1 MLCEDTIFLLQ
12 ETIKQQNQ
20 QTTFQIVDETIE
32 LEKIITIK
40 IKKDNNKKM
49 KKIGL
54 NKKFRMGWN
63 DYVRLM
69 SLKHFPSLSC
79 DLSHTTT
86 MLMLIMTLMAL
97 TFSTTKTFAQKSLGT
112 QYEVADNVDELVGI
126 DPSDDYLSRTGKT
139 MPTDPNKILCF
150 YNVGAK
156 SFLSPGAKWGTQ
168 ASLDNTAYTLWLN
181 EPSGNSDFF
190 NIVNN
195 LGNSSTG
202 TYLGFGDKNGPDAS
216 DLYMDRGIHNFV
228 FEKAPDYKDNNKVY
242 YVKTTNNGKDY
253 YVQAYPDE
261 NKYCNFNEKQLT
273 EADADY
279 KNQEWKIITKTE
291 YYTLLKANPANME
304 DVIDFSF
311 IIHTPSFRIH
321 DNGVSSWTATAET
334 DKIFFGDNMQYKT
347 YANRATDTWGAA
359 GVGNYNRNH
368 QQDCGK
374 LFYSYA
380 RGAMNF
386 QLTQDIE
393 VHKAG
398 WYLLRCNGF
407 TTQVNKDGK
416 VSAHLLMAVVTADGK
431 INKTAGYSAATLNK
445 LSREAA
451 SKLMADDAT
460 GTGAGRAFF
469 DGKYENQVQV
479 CLEEKTLG
487 TIDKDHPVKLRIGYY
502 VGDDCVPQEGDV
514 TCVDNFKLLYAGPRR
529 DPELILDED
538 QPSLVY
544 LSNAKDVYKNSV
556 LHLKRT
562 FTEGKWNSLI
572 LPVDLKFG
580 QMKRTFGDDVK
591 VAKLTSLKDGVV
603 TFTTVEPKQ
612 DSDVMVKAFAPYI
625 IKPTSLTEDLD
636 LEYIA
641 EKFYTKLDK
650 TTGKI
655 SNAEWLAADGKSVST
670 YENNRF
676 ELRIPNN
683 HYDITM
689 VTLDR
694 DSLIKHL
701 NFSEEDKTNYA
712 AGAYDKI
719 NWDNVSWK
727 SQTSFSTGAKEG
739 ELTCYGTLA
748 KTYYNDNGNGVI
760 LPGRDNLSGAY
771 IMRGGNIV
779 QVPSTKEYGLK
790 GFRCWFEVKGGSS
803 QAKPLRL
810 EIDGISDDAT
820 SIDEINSQ
828 PSQFTSRHKGISG
841 VFNLDGQKVREG
853 ESTQNLPKG
862 IYIVNGRKVVVM

>member
-1 MLCEDTIFLLQ
+1 M
-12 ETIKQQNQ
+12 N
-20 QTTFQIVDETIE
+20 
-32 LEKIITIK
+32 
-40 IKKDNNKKM
+40 
-49 KKIGL
+49 KIGL

-63 DYVRLM
+63 DYARLM

-112 QYEVADNVDELVGI
+112 QYEVADNVDDLVGI
-126 DPSDDYLSRTGKT
+126 DPSDAYLSNTQT
-139 MPTDPNKILCF
+139 DMPTDPDKILCF
-150 YNVGAK
+150 YNVGTN

-181 EPSGNSDFF
+181 GTKGSVIF

-195 LGNSSTG
+195 LSNSSTG
-202 TYLGFGDKNGPDAS
+202 TYLGFGEGGDAL
-216 DLYMDRGIHNFV
+216 DLYMDRGTHNFV

-242 YVKTTNNGKDY
+242 YVKTTKNGKDY

-261 NKYCNFNEKQLT
+261 NKYCTFNEKQLT

-291 YYTLLKANPANME
+291 YYTLLKANPANMK

-311 IIHTPSFRIH
+311 IMKSPSFRIH
-321 DNGVSSWTATAET
+321 DEGVSSWTANAET

-347 YANRATDTWGAA
+347 YTNRATGNWGDTKG
-359 GVGNYNRNH
+359 GVYNHDH
-368 QQDCGK
+368 QRDCGK

-380 RGAMNF
+380 RGAKNF
-386 QLTQDIE
+386 QFTQDIK
-393 VHKAG
+393 VDKAG

-416 VSAHLLMAVVTADGK
+416 VSAHLMMAVVTADGK

-445 LSREAA
+445 LSVDAA
-451 SKLMADDAT
+451 TQLMQKDDT
-460 GTGAGRAFF
+460 GQGAGRAFF

-479 CLEEKTLG
+479 CLDEKTLG
-487 TIDKDHPVKLRIGYY
+487 IINEKNPVTLRIGYY
-502 VGDDCVPQEGDV
+502 VGDDCVPQDGDV

-556 LHLKRT
+556 LHLRRT

-612 DSDVMVKAFAPYI
+612 DNEVMVNAFEPYI
-625 IKPTSLTEDLD
+625 IKPTSLTEDLG
-636 LEYIA
+636 LAYTA
-641 EKFYTKLDK
+641 EKFYTKLDE
-650 TTGKI
+650 TTGEI
-655 SNAEWLAADGKSVST
+655 SNAEWLAADGVRVST
-670 YENNRF
+670 NANDRF
-676 ELRIPNN
+676 ELHIPKN
-683 HYDITM
+683 HYDIFM
-689 VTLDR
+689 VTLNR
-694 DSLIKHL
+694 DLLIKHL

-719 NWDNVSWK
+719 NWENVSWE
-727 SQTSFSTGAKEG
+727 SQTSFSTGANVG
-739 ELTCYGTLA
+739 DLTCYGTLA
-748 KTYYNDNGNGVI
+748 KTYDDNGI
-760 LPGRDNLSGAY
+760 LKGRDDLHGDY
-771 IMRGGNIV
+771 VMRGGKIV
-779 QVPSTKEYGLK
+779 QVPSDKKYGLK

-803 QAKPLRL
+803 QAKALRL

-820 SIDEINSQ
+820 SIDDINSQ